1 MINPRRARLALFFSH
16 PLWLVVVAA
25 IGWVLAAG
33 YAVQAK
39 FTGHQLRM
47 SLVVGLGVGLP
58 MFYLTK
64 RLIRGN
70 LESYADFSLGI
81 ALNTRSWKAHRI
93 SILAAVPML
102 LGFGITALIAHWLH
116 MGYVPVLGML
126 MMLSLIAYPEQEEVY
141 QAIKERMEKMV
152 DG

>member
-1 MINPRRARLALFFSH
+1 M
-16 PLWLVVVAA
+16 WLVVVAG

-33 YAVQAK
+33 YAAQAK

-47 SLVVGLGVGLP
+47 SLVISLGVGLP

-64 RLIRGN
+64 RLIRAN

-81 ALNTRSWKAHRI
+81 ALKTRSWKSHRI

-102 LGFGITALIAHWLH
+102 LAFGITAVISRWLH
-116 MGYVPVLGML
+116 MRYVPMLGML
-126 MMLSLIAYPEQEEVY
+126 MMLSLITYPEQEEVH
-141 QAIKERMEKMV
+141 QRLSKIVNGRME